1 MSRRSR
7 SCRSR
12 APRSRRQGRTGSG
25 RAPCPAAALRRCPP
39 TRRRRSRALQAAV
52 HMSHLHCQR
61 QLQLSSFDSYTYLS
75 TEGWMA
81 DFLTEKR
88 QEIDNR
94 LKELRPLYEEYLK
107 LEKAQEALAGM
118 DQPRRRGP
126 GRPPGSTSRSTP
138 RSAGAGSNGRRRR
151 RRRAGGTRGDQA
163 LEVVRQN
170 PGITVSELGDKL
182 GIAQKNYLYRVM
194 ANLQEDGAV
203 KKEGKGFHAT

>member
-1 MSRRSR
+1 
-7 SCRSR
+7 
-12 APRSRRQGRTGSG
+12 
-25 RAPCPAAALRRCPP
+25 
-39 TRRRRSRALQAAV
+39 
-52 HMSHLHCQR
+52 
-61 QLQLSSFDSYTYLS
+61 
-75 TEGWMA
+75 MA

-118 DQPRRRGP
+118 DQPARRGP
-126 GRPPGSTSRSTP
+126 GRPPGSSST
-138 RSAGAGSNGRRRR
+138 RTRGAASGNGRRRR
-151 RRRAGGTRGDQA
+151 RRRSGGTRADQA

-170 PGITVSELGDKL
+170 PGISVSELGDKL

-203 KKEGKGFHAT
+203 RKEGRGFHAA

>member
-1 MSRRSR
+1 
-7 SCRSR
+7 
-12 APRSRRQGRTGSG
+12 
-25 RAPCPAAALRRCPP
+25 
-39 TRRRRSRALQAAV
+39 
-52 HMSHLHCQR
+52 
-61 QLQLSSFDSYTYLS
+61 
-75 TEGWMA
+75 MA

-118 DQPRRRGP
+118 EGPRRRGP
-126 GRPPGSTSRSTP
+126 GRPPRSTSTRATS
-138 RSAGAGSNGRRRR
+138 GNGRRRR
-151 RRRAGGTRGDQA
+151 RRRSGGTRGDQA

-203 KKEGKGFHAT
+203 RKEGKGFHAA

>member
-1 MSRRSR
+1 
-7 SCRSR
+7 
-12 APRSRRQGRTGSG
+12 
-25 RAPCPAAALRRCPP
+25 
-39 TRRRRSRALQAAV
+39 
-52 HMSHLHCQR
+52 
-61 QLQLSSFDSYTYLS
+61 
-75 TEGWMA
+75 MA

-94 LKELRPLYEEYLK
+94 LKELRPLYEEYLT

-118 DQPRRRGP
+118 EQPRRRGP
-126 GRPPGSTSRSTP
+126 GRPPGSTKTRTRASS
-138 RSAGAGSNGRRRR
+138 GNGRRRR

-163 LEVVRQN
+163 LDVVRQN

-203 KKEGKGFHAT
+203 RKEGKGFHAA